1 MTYQTVYLPTTDR
14 PTMTKGDEAR
24 GCKNDN
30 AQSHR
35 TAHTGS
41 LLLALFRIH
50 VLVPCAALCGHA
62 SPLRGGRV
70 LRVRVLRLILRISR
84 ETFPGSDQGRRAY
97 LILKPILVVVIVV
110 IDILK
115 IVIILEVLKFES
127 ATGEVVDRTG
137 DDLV

>member
-1 MTYQTVYLPTTDR
+1 MTRRDETNGCRHHATQSRRT
-14 PTMTKGDEAR
+14 GDA
-24 GCKNDN
+24 
-30 AQSHR
+30 
-35 TAHTGS
+35 GS

-84 ETFPGSDQGRRAY
+84 ETFPGSDQGRQAY
-97 LILKPILVVVIVV
+97 LILKPILVLVIVV